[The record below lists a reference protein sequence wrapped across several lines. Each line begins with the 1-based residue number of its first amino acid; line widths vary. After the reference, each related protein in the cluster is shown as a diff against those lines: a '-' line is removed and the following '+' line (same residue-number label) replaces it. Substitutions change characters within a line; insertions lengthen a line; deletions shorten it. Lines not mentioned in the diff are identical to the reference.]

1 MDKEILYRFFEG
13 TTSAAEEEAIRQWME
28 TSPENTASFFR
39 ESRFHDS
46 LVLLEQDG
54 RKDNKVHKTNRF
66 RRIVI
71 EYSRIAAAVL
81 LTLAL
86 TYWLTMEREDASSM
100 YTLTVPAG
108 QRANISL
115 PDGTNLWLNARTTL
129 RYASSF
135 NRKER
140 RVFLD
145 GEAYF
150 DVSPNAKKRFIV
162 DTEMGEVEV
171 TGTGFNVEAYTG
183 SGMFETSLLKGRVDV
198 KIKDIPDQTTRLM
211 PDQKALWKDG
221 KMTVEAITDYSKFS
235 WRDGLISFREMSF
248 ADLMKEIEKCYG
260 MKIVLNNKQAAE
272 HILSGKFRHT
282 DGIDYILRVLQ
293 RDVRFSYSR
302 DDENNSYQIE

>member
-13 TTSAAEEEAIRQWME
+13 IASPAEEEAVRQWME
-28 TSPENTASFFR
+28 ASPENAAFFFR
-39 ESRFHDS
+39 ESRLHDS
-46 LVLLEQDG
+46 LILLGQAGQRGEEVQ
-54 RKDNKVHKTNRF
+54 TPSRF
-66 RRIVI
+66 RRIGI
-71 EYSRIAAAVL
+71 ECSKIATAVL
-81 LTLAL
+81 ITLGIIYFLTV
-86 TYWLTMEREDASSM
+86 EREEAPSM

-108 QRANISL
+108 QRVNMVL

-150 DVSPNAKKRFIV
+150 DVSPDAKKKFIV

-171 TGTGFNVEAYTG
+171 TGTSFNVDAYAG
-183 SGMFETSLLKGRVDV
+183 SGIFEASLLEGSVDV
-198 KIKDIPDQTTRLM
+198 KPKNSPAHATRLR
-211 PDQKALWKDG
+211 PHQKAVWKEG
-221 KMTVEAITDYSKFS
+221 KIAVEAITDYNKFS
-235 WRDGLISFREMSF
+235 WRDGLISFRSMSF
-248 ADLMKEIEKCYG
+248 ADIMKQIEKCYG
-260 MKIVLNNKQAAE
+260 MTIILHNEQAAG

-282 DGIDYILRVLQ
+282 DGVDYILRVLQ

-302 DDENNSYQIE
+302 DDEKNVYHIE